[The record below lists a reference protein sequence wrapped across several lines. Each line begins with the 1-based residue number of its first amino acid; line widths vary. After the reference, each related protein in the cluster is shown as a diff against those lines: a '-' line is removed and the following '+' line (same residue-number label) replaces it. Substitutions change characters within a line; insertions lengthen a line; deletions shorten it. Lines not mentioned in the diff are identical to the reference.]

1 MPGTISRELAA
12 LAPHPDTLLT
22 VLRLAGLNLQKRK
35 ARQQA
40 GGPQPWHAGVR
51 AQMRVLHEQQ
61 ERFVGSA
68 AKRKIIRA
76 GRRGG
81 KTVGV
86 ATLAVQKF
94 LEAKRVLYAVPTQ
107 EQVDRCWFEVKRALQ
122 VPIDQGILYKNE
134 TRHLIEVP
142 HSENRIKV
150 KTAWNAD
157 TLRGDYADLLIL
169 DEWQLMNEDAW
180 GVVGAPMLLDNNG
193 DAVFVYTPPSFR
205 TAGMTKAHDPRHAA
219 KMYASAREDTTGR
232 WEAFHF
238 TSHDNRYLSKE
249 ALEKIAQDMSDLA
262 MRQEIL
268 AQDLENVPGALWTHG
283 VLDRTRIDA
292 HAVPDLVRIGVA
304 MDPAATSS
312 EHSDEMGIVAG
323 GKDARGHGYTLQDA
337 SMRGTPEACARI
349 AIHLYDTLEADV
361 LVAEANNGGEWIGTV
376 VKLVATEMARAGE
389 RKTPFVN
396 YKMVHAT
403 RNKQTRAEPISTLF
417 AQGRAHHVGAF
428 PALEDQQCSWVPGMK
443 SPDRMDAEVWL
454 HTELLLGVEKKRAGT
469 WGVRA

>member
-1 MPGTISRELAA
+1 VEA
-12 LAPHPDTLLT
+12 
-22 VLRLAGLNLQKRK
+22 
-35 ARQQA
+35 
-40 GGPQPWHAGVR
+40 
-51 AQMRVLHEQQ
+51 
-61 ERFVGSA
+61 
-68 AKRKIIRA
+68 
-76 GRRGG
+76 
-81 KTVGV
+81 
-86 ATLAVQKF
+86 F
-94 LEAKRVLYAVPTQ
+94 LSGKRVLYAVPTQ
-107 EQVDRCWFEVKRALQ
+107 EQIDRCWFEVKRALQ
-122 VPIDQGILYKNE
+122 GPLDQGLLYKNE

-142 HSENRIKV
+142 QTENRIKL

-219 KMYASAREDTTGR
+219 KMYLDAVADLSGR

-238 TSHDNRYLSKE
+238 TSYDNPHVSREGLAE
-249 ALEKIAQDMSDLA
+249 IARDMTDLA
-262 MRQEIL
+262 LRQEIL
-268 AQDLENVPGALWTHG
+268 AEDAENVPGALWTHG
-283 VLDRTRIDA
+283 VLDHTRIDP
-292 HAVPDLVRIGVA
+292 HMLPDLVRIGVA
-304 MDPAATSS
+304 MDPAATSA

-323 GKDARGHGYTLQDA
+323 GKDVRGHGYTLQDA
-337 SMRGTPEACARI
+337 SMRGTPEACSRV

-376 VKLVATEMARAGE
+376 VKLVAAEMARAGE
-389 RKTPFVN
+389 RKNAFIN

-417 AQGRAHHVGAF
+417 SQDRIHHVGAF
-428 PALEDQQCSWVPGMK
+428 PALEDQECSWVPGMK

-454 HTELLLGVEKKRAGT
+454 HTELLLGEEKKRAGT
-469 WGVRA
+469 WRVRT